1 MKHSSKI
8 ANLKRTNQR
17 EPNPSVQSSE
27 KSLLARWA
35 IPALCLLLAAGGTVA
50 VLELVVWNRLPSEL
64 VGMWVV
70 EGGSQDGATF
80 DFSRSGNPFDFS
92 RNGNLEAHLDNKG
105 MERIL
110 KAGVAVKDRTL
121 FVTTQNPHTL
131 QDETRSCLIRELT
144 ARTLI
149 LEFEK
154 GEVFHMARAK

>member
-1 MKHSSKI
+1 M
-8 ANLKRTNQR
+8 
-17 EPNPSVQSSE
+17 
-27 KSLLARWA
+27 
-35 IPALCLLLAAGGTVA
+35 LCLLLAAGGAWA
-50 VLELVVWNRLPSEL
+50 VFELVVWNRLPAEL

-80 DFSRSGNPFDFS
+80 EFSRSGA
-92 RNGNLEAHLDNKG
+92 LEAHLDNKG